1 MKAVVAAFQPGEGPS
16 RGLLRDYEP
25 SDGTFSSTSGDQHLW
40 QEEEGLTLEYLQR
53 IHDKHEQWLLAGRH
67 PLPAPVHVLDGN
79 LDLETFT
86 RAVRAWAADM
96 F

>member
-1 MKAVVAAFQPGEGPS
+1 MNSNIGWERWWCG
-16 RGLLRDYEP
+16 DWC
-25 SDGTFSSTSGDQHLW
+25 GDQYLW

-79 LDLETFT
+79 LDLEAFT

>member
-1 MKAVVAAFQPGEGPS
+1 MSGT
-16 RGLLRDYEP
+16 LIL
-25 SDGTFSSTSGDQHLW
+25 DGMVTSMVW

-53 IHDKHEQWLLAGRH
+53 IHDKHEAWLLGGRH
-67 PLPAPVHVLDGN
+67 PLPAPVTVLDGN

>member
-1 MKAVVAAFQPGEGPS
+1 M
-16 RGLLRDYEP
+16 
-25 SDGTFSSTSGDQHLW
+25 DGRVWCGDQHLW

-53 IHDKHEQWLLAGRH
+53 IHDKHEQWLLGGRH
-67 PLPAPVHVLDGN
+67 PLPAPVTVLDGN